1 MVNDWY
7 GSLGMDRRV
16 EQRPGEDGLG
26 TAVSDGIVGVWIGLD
41 RLSTA
46 VKASHVKQ

>member
-1 MVNDWY
+1 MVDDWY

-26 TAVSDGIVGVWIGLD
+26 TAVAESWVSFGTVDD
-41 RLSTA
+41 RKCMA
-46 VKASHVKQ
+46 V